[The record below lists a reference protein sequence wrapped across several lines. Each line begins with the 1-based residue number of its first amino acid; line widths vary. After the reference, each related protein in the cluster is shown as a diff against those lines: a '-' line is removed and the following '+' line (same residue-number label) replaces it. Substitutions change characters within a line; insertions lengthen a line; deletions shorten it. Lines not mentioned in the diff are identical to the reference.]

1 MDDEL
6 LALASGSKKSR
17 YTALRLIL
25 SKMLTKA
32 RSVCKPANHSGLV
45 LDLNNKS
52 NLFATPFGNVKSET
66 PAEWLLD
73 SGASMHFT
81 NDINDFVD
89 YQVIKPIKVV
99 TANGSRQMTG
109 KAQ

>member
-6 LALASGSKKSR
+6 IALASGVQKSR
-17 YTALRLIL
+17 YATLRLIL
-25 SKMLTKA
+25 SKTLTKA
-32 RSVCKPANHSGLV
+32 RSVLKLTNCSSLV

-52 NLFATPFGNVKSET
+52 NLFATPLGNVKSEK

-81 NDINDFVD
+81 NNIHDFVD
-89 YQVIKPIKVV
+89 YQVIKPRLC
-99 TANGSRQMTG
+99 G
-109 KAQ
+109 